1 MYKTVKT
8 VITGSLMTLAS
19 LSLSAQ
25 TAFQVKGMLK
35 DTSRNGDK
43 ITLAYFNG
51 VKKVYT
57 GAVINGNAFTIDGT
71 ITDPARATLSISTT
85 KEMRKINP
93 WVMSE
98 KCEFFIEGGTVT
110 VEGMPLPQ
118 AVITAPGQSQKDL
131 LALKAKLKPFHEME
145 TASNDAMLQAIIAR
159 DTVARDKHRATND
172 RSKQQIDSVEVAF
185 MVANP
190 SSHVSLDL
198 LQERVNAKSLAE
210 EKEKLAAWYGNLAG
224 PLKKTV
230 VGKQLSEQIET
241 AFKLGPGK
249 PAEDFA
255 LNDTLGKPVHLSSFR
270 GKYVLLDFWASWCI
284 PCRYENKTVVKAY
297 ERFKDK
303 NFTVLSVSLEKPGDR
318 KAWVEAIQKDGLT
331 WTQVATLTSEESSEV
346 RKRYGIRSI
355 PMNFL
360 IDPQGEIVAV
370 HLRGEA
376 LAQKLEEVL

>member
-1 MYKTVKT
+1 MYNTVKT
-8 VITGSLMTLAS
+8 VIAGSLMALAS

-25 TAFQVKGMLK
+25 TAFQVKGTLK

-57 GAVINGNAFTIDGT
+57 GAVINGNTFTIDGT
-71 ITDPARATLSISTT
+71 VTAPARATLSISTT

-93 WVMSE
+93 WIMSE
-98 KCEFFIEGGTVT
+98 KREFFIEGGTVT
-110 VEGMPLPQ
+110 VEGMPLSQ
-118 AVITAPGQSQKDL
+118 AVITAPGQSQQDL
-131 LALKAKLKPFHEME
+131 LALQAKLKPFHEME

-172 RSKQQIDSVEVAF
+172 RSKQLVDSVEVAF

-210 EKEKLAAWYGNLAG
+210 EKEKLAAWYGKLAR

-241 AFKLGPGK
+241 AFKLGPGN
-249 PAEDFA
+249 PAENFA
-255 LNDTLGKPVHLSSFR
+255 LNDTLGKPVQLSSFR

-318 KAWVEAIQKDGLT
+318 EAWVEAIRKDGLT
-331 WTQVATLTSEESSEV
+331 WTQVAALTSEENGKV
-346 RKRYGIRSI
+346 TKLYGIRSI

-360 IDPQGEIVAV
+360 IDPQGKIVAV

-376 LAQKLEEVL
+376 LVRKLEELL